1 MKEMDTFKLD
11 SFVITDVITCLND
24 LVTDQKNVKQLEDL
38 SLILK
43 PFFIGDFPIYLT
55 GIGKPGYVA
64 QKQAASL
71 KSIRINAQFIDA
83 ILAGHGDI
91 GPIPMDDESILIAL
105 SKSGCSTEL
114 YYLFGILKQKR
125 PKCKVVLICM
135 SNSTQLETVCNCK
148 NIDVIAHFNVNP
160 KELDGYGIIPSTSNV
175 LFEVILSTVFSN
187 VIKNTFG
194 FQDMCRRLQESHPS
208 GSLFDKVTV
217 LLESF
222 EK

>member
-1 MKEMDTFKLD
+1 MEKEDFKLD
-11 SFVITDVITCLND
+11 LFVLEDTINCLND
-24 LVTDQKNVKQLEDL
+24 IINNPKNIKQLEDL

-43 PFFIGDFPIYLT
+43 PFFIEELPIYLT

-91 GPIPMDDESILIAL
+91 GPIPIEKESILIAL

-114 YYLFGILKQKR
+114 YTLFEILKQKR
-125 PKCKVVLICM
+125 PNCKVVLICM
-135 SNSTQLETVCNCK
+135 SNSKQLDTICK
-148 NIDVIAHFNVNP
+148 RKDIDFIAHFDVNP

-194 FQDMCRRLQESHPS
+194 FYDMCKRLQESHPS
-208 GSLFDKVTV
+208 GSLYDKVTN
-217 LLESF
+217 LLENF
-222 EK
+222 NK

>member
-1 MKEMDTFKLD
+1 MEKEDFKLD
-11 SFVITDVITCLND
+11 LFVLEDTINCLND
-24 LVTDQKNVKQLEDL
+24 IINNPKNIKQLDNL
-38 SLILK
+38 FFILK
-43 PFFIGDFPIYLT
+43 PFFIEDFPIYLT

-91 GPIPMDDESILIAL
+91 GPIPIDNESILIAL

-114 YYLFGILKQKR
+114 YNLFEILKQKR
-125 PKCKVVLICM
+125 PNCKVVLICM
-135 SNSTQLETVCNCK
+135 SNSKQLKTVGKCED
-148 NIDVIAHFNVNP
+148 IDFIAHFSVEP

-194 FQDMCRRLQESHPS
+194 FRDMCRRLQCSHPS

-217 LLESF
+217 LLEKF
-222 EK
+222 DK